1 MTKLSDKQALSEQ
14 PSKFDL
20 KFLLVGDSGS
30 GKTHLCGTYT
40 RGPLHFY
47 MLDPGGEKTL
57 YKLNKNRAADNQI
70 TMDLLPE
77 RQTTWATFW
86 RTIQRDEKD
95 GLFDELAE
103 KNGLVV
109 LPDSLSAASDMV
121 LRDVASQNNRT
132 LDSQSAPLRIQDWGQ
147 ATQWIKTLISVFNDL
162 PCAAVMTA
170 HLYVE
175 KDQSTGDVIARYPMV
190 TGAMR
195 TTIGR
200 FFDEVYL
207 LAPMGKSYQ
216 VYFKEFKQFN
226 SKSRHFEARSVKNIT
241 MDTLAEAY
249 MTGKQLSEA
258 KEEPTKGGETE
269 KKPTPGVAL
278 PR

>member
-1 MTKLSDKQALSEQ
+1 MTKLSDKQSLAQE
-14 PSKFDL
+14 PVKFDL

-40 RGPLHFY
+40 KGPIHFY

-57 YKLNKNRAADNQI
+57 YKLNKNRPADCQM

-77 RQTTWATFW
+77 RKTSWQSFW
-86 RTIQRDEKD
+86 KTIQKDEKD
-95 GLFDELAE
+95 GLFDDLAAR
-103 KNGLVV
+103 NGIVV
-109 LPDSLSAASDMV
+109 MPDSLSAASDMV
-121 LRDVASQNNRT
+121 IRDVAAQNNRT
-132 LDSQSAPLRIQDWGQ
+132 LSEQTAPLRIQDWGQ

-162 PCAAVMTA
+162 PCAAIMTA

-175 KDQSTGDVIARYPMV
+175 KDQTSGNVIARYPMV

-207 LAPMGKSYQ
+207 LAPIGKNFQ
-216 VYFKEFKQFN
+216 LYFKEFKSFN
-226 SKSRHFEARSVKNIT
+226 AKSRHFEARSVKNIT
-241 MDTLAEAY
+241 MDQLADAY
-249 MTGKQLSEA
+249 LAGKQLTEA
-258 KEEPTKGGETE
+258 PQTEGGDTPQTKASI
-269 KKPTPGVAL
+269 PL
-278 PR
+278 PK